1 MFVICGHTFS
11 GSVNTRAGNDARAI
25 AVVVPED
32 TSEAVI
38 DEIKNGSLLEVLDRD
53 GQVTARY
60 QLTGWRSIAKVYAG
74 IQLTW
79 NTIST
84 DEVDEL
90 KKDVQALQEENER
103 LEQDNAQK
111 ARDIEDLTQAV
122 LELAEIIGD
131 LMK

>member
-1 MFVICGHTFS
+1 MFVIKGHEF
-11 GSVNTRAGNDARAI
+11 GGNVNTRAGNDARAI
-25 AVVVPED
+25 AAVVPES

-38 DEIKNGSLLEVLDRD
+38 DEIKNADLLEVLDGS

-60 QLTGWRSIAKVYAG
+60 QLTGWRSIARVFTG
-74 IQLTW
+74 IQLMW

-90 KKDVQALQEENER
+90 KKDVQALQAENER

>member
-1 MFVICGHTFS
+1 MFVIKGHEF
-11 GSVNTRAGNDARAI
+11 GSNVNTRAGTDARAI
-25 AVVVPED
+25 AAVVPES

-38 DEIKNGSLLEVLDRD
+38 DEIKNADLLEVLDGA

-60 QLTGWRSIAKVYAG
+60 QLTGWRSIARVFTG
-74 IQLTW
+74 IQLMW

-90 KKDVQALQEENER
+90 KKDVQALQAENER